1 MNAVVNFKF
10 GKTNS
15 GAIIRT
21 AGKIVV
27 RVQPGGSRR
36 CAFASANA
44 FLQNTPTSP
53 PGKRKSSMN
62 LHEYQSKRL
71 FADYGIPVP
80 RGVPA
85 KTADEACEAAEGL
98 GGDLW
103 VVKAQVHAGGRGKA
117 GGVKLAR
124 SLDEVRRFSS
134 EMLGRQLVTHQSG
147 PEGLPVNVVY
157 VEAGSEIEREL
168 YLSMLIDRE
177 VSKISF
183 IASAAGGMDIEKV
196 AAETPEKIFTVAIS
210 PAAGLQDF
218 QARQLAYGLGL
229 DKGQGKQFADLIRR
243 LYRLFLETDAS
254 LVEVNPL
261 IVTKSGDVVALDA
274 KINIEDNA
282 LFRQKKLTELRDP
295 TQEDPA
301 EREAAEHD
309 LNYVSLD
316 GDIACMVNGAG
327 LAMATMDIIKLHGGE
342 PANFLDVGGGATSE
356 RVTEA
361 FKLILSNEKVNA
373 ILVNIFGGIVRCDL
387 IAQGIIDAV
396 KGVGVAVPVVVRLE
410 GTNVEKGRKLLA
422 ASGFDIITAGDL
434 TDAAKKVV
442 AAAA

>member
-1 MNAVVNFKF
+1 
-10 GKTNS
+10 
-15 GAIIRT
+15 
-21 AGKIVV
+21 
-27 RVQPGGSRR
+27 
-36 CAFASANA
+36 
-44 FLQNTPTSP
+44 
-53 PGKRKSSMN
+53 MN

-80 RGVPA
+80 EGEPA
-85 KTADEACEAAEGL
+85 KTADEAARGAERL
-98 GGDLW
+98 GGSLW

-124 SLDEVRRFSS
+124 SLEEVRQHAA
-134 EMLGRQLVTHQSG
+134 EMLGKQLVTHQSG

-177 VSKISF
+177 VSKVSF

-196 AAETPEKIFTVAIS
+196 AAETPEKIFTVAVS

-218 QARQLAYGLGL
+218 QARRLAYGLGL
-229 DKGQGKQFADLIRR
+229 DKAQGKQFADLIRR

-261 IVTKSGDVVALDA
+261 IVTKGGDVVALDA

-282 LFRQKKLTELRDP
+282 LFRQKKLTELRDSS
-295 TQEDPA
+295 QEDA
-301 EREAAEHD
+301 TEREAAEHD

-356 RVTEA
+356 RVTAA

-396 KGVGVAVPVVVRLE
+396 KGVGVKVPVVVRLE
-410 GTNVEKGRKLLA
+410 GTNVEKGRELLA
-422 ASGFDIITAGDL
+422 ASGFDIIAAGDL

-442 AAAA
+442 AAAK

>member
-1 MNAVVNFKF
+1 MIR
-10 GKTNS
+10 S
-15 GAIIRT
+15 G
-21 AGKIVV
+21 GDIVV
-27 RVQPGGSRR
+27 TRVSGRLLRLRALCSKIRR
-36 CAFASANA
+36 LF
-44 FLQNTPTSP
+44 TPAKENP
-53 PGKRKSSMN
+53 AMN

-71 FADYGIPVP
+71 FADYGIHVP
-80 RGVPA
+80 KGIPA
-85 KTADEACEAAEGL
+85 KTIDEAARAAEEL
-98 GGDLW
+98 GGGVW

-124 SLDEVRRFSS
+124 TLEEVRRYAGD
-134 EMLGRQLVTHQSG
+134 MLGTQLVTHQSG
-147 PEGLPVNVVY
+147 PEGLPVNIVY
-157 VEAGSEIEREL
+157 VESGSEIEREL
-168 YLSMLIDRE
+168 YLSMLIDRD
-177 VSKISF
+177 VSKVAF

-196 AAETPEKIFTVAIS
+196 AAETPDKIFTVAVS

-229 DKGQGKQFADLIRR
+229 DKAQSKQFADIIRK
-243 LYRLFLETDAS
+243 LYRLFLECDAS

-261 IVTKSGDVVALDA
+261 IVTKSGDVMALDA

-282 LFRQKKLTELRDP
+282 LFRQERLTWLRDP
-295 TQEDPA
+295 TQEDA
-301 EREAAEHD
+301 TERDAAAHD

-356 RVTEA
+356 RVTAA
-361 FKLILSNEKVNA
+361 FKLILSNEKVKA

-387 IAQGIIDAV
+387 IADGIVNAV
-396 KGVGVAVPVVVRLE
+396 KEVGVNVPVVVRLE
-410 GTNVEKGRKLLA
+410 GTNVEKGRELLA
-422 ASGFDIITAGDL
+422 SSGFDIIAAGDL
-434 TDAAKKVV
+434 TDAEKKVV